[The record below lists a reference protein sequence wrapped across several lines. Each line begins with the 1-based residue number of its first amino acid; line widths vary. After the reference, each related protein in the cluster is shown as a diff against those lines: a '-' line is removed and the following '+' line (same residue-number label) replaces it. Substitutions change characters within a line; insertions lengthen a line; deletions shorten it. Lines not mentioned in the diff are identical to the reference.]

1 MNDVKPIFLDGKIT
15 YTGAE
20 LRPHWIFERT
30 RRFGSAIVAFRG
42 PFEVATSELVDLEDK
57 SAGDFI
63 RAREMLHFL
72 GEFFGETL
80 ELTIARQRLFT
91 AVVGDAI
98 RAQLAPEQAARILRE
113 GDDLYWIAPEKSD
126 PKRKLSVSIVTAT
139 PVSTLLHFGLNI
151 DATGAPVAAAGLL
164 DLGLDATR
172 LVEEIFH
179 AWETELESQ
188 RIARCKVIP
197 R

>member
-1 MNDVKPIFLDGKIT
+1 MNDVKAVFLDEKIP

-30 RRFGSAIVAFRG
+30 RQFGSALVAFRG
-42 PFEVATSELVDLEDK
+42 PCEVATSELVDLEDK
-57 SAGDFI
+57 SVGDFI

-91 AVVGDAI
+91 AVVGDSI
-98 RAQLAPEQAARILRE
+98 RALLPPEQAARILRE
-113 GDDLYWIAPEKSD
+113 GDDLYWIDPEQAN

-151 DATGAPVAAAGLL
+151 DAEGAPVAAAGLKN
-164 DLGLDATR
+164 LGLDATR
-172 LVEEIFH
+172 LAEEIFH
-179 AWETELESQ
+179 VWEQELESQ